1 LVLLSFVS
9 GLGGIRQLA
18 ITHCPLI
25 GCIILHILC
34 SGIPLNVQ
42 LRRNSFS
49 ILLALIACVSC
60 CLGFLI
66 NKTYL
71 STVYSFFDS
80 SSFTLGLMDP
90 SSFNELVYSFFHQ
103 FGWRRWT
110 NERIIMLLF
119 SYAGLFVAIWCVI
132 CGIRNLFHIS
142 KTDSHLNLNI
152 VRRFFPVSLLIIL
165 IIFIFTT
172 HYWHYSLY
180 FIPVIVWIIPMI
192 CIEWQDLPDNLFHL
206 SFRHICFLLV
216 LFLMLCNSGINGL
229 YFKGFHRWFPQSYEG
244 LAYTEPDLVQ
254 KLEGSIRFLKDNNY
268 TYGYSTFW
276 NSNVVTELTDG
287 EIRMSSIQVFGDGT
301 RTTNYEWLTLR
312 SYDDIDVE
320 KTFMLVE
327 ESEQPRYPNT
337 PMYSSGQL
345 VYRDQYFHI
354 YHFDDPD
361 SVRNTLLPSM

>member
-1 LVLLSFVS
+1 
-9 GLGGIRQLA
+9 
-18 ITHCPLI
+18 
-25 GCIILHILC
+25 
-34 SGIPLNVQ
+34 
-42 LRRNSFS
+42 
-49 ILLALIACVSC
+49 
-60 CLGFLI
+60 
-66 NKTYL
+66 
-71 STVYSFFDS
+71 
-80 SSFTLGLMDP
+80 
-90 SSFNELVYSFFHQ
+90 
-103 FGWRRWT
+103 
-110 NERIIMLLF
+110 
-119 SYAGLFVAIWCVI
+119 
-132 CGIRNLFHIS
+132 
-142 KTDSHLNLNI
+142 
-152 VRRFFPVSLLIIL
+152 
-165 IIFIFTT
+165 
-172 HYWHYSLY
+172 
-180 FIPVIVWIIPMI
+180 
-192 CIEWQDLPDNLFHL
+192 
-206 SFRHICFLLV
+206 